1 MKKKSKKLA
10 GHKKRRRYN
19 RTVKGRYSD
28 LLIPSETPP
37 NVHKISQRIAK
48 KISSGSYSPTINKQL
63 VTLKSALREEVHG
76 CNLEKASLDKE
87 PLEIY
92 IDFNKNGDGVCVPY
106 SMEAAK
112 KLLLKNL
119 TANKHIN
126 PSKIITPLQ
135 VASNCWFNTLF
146 VTFFVSDKGRKFFHF
161 LRELMIIGRQ
171 KDKNAIPY
179 ELRNAFA
186 LLNFAVEQCLT
197 GSEFAYTLDTNV
209 IIKSIYDHI
218 PKSYKE
224 QYPFVTDIDEAG
236 NPIFYYIGIIN
247 YLNNNSIQIL
257 FVKDAKSDWKDIVAN
272 TVKQMTHLP
281 HIIVLEVKEQDATS
295 FNRKPVTF
303 KVDDAKYEI
312 DSASVIDTSRQH
324 FCATLT
330 CEGQEMAYDGAS
342 FHRLVP
348 LKWKHKMNSDFSWEF
363 EGTNNEYGKPM
374 KWNFTKCY
382 QLLMYY
388 RIE

>member
-1 MKKKSKKLA
+1 
-10 GHKKRRRYN
+10 
-19 RTVKGRYSD
+19 
-28 LLIPSETPP
+28 
-37 NVHKISQRIAK
+37 
-48 KISSGSYSPTINKQL
+48 
-63 VTLKSALREEVHG
+63 LR
-76 CNLEKASLDKE
+76 
-87 PLEIY
+87 
-92 IDFNKNGDGVCVPY
+92 
-106 SMEAAK
+106 
-112 KLLLKNL
+112 
-119 TANKHIN
+119 ANKHIN

-161 LRELMIIGRQ
+161 LRELMILGTQ

-247 YLNNNSIQIL
+247 YLNNNSIQLL

-281 HIIVLEVKEQDATS
+281 HIIVLEVKEQDAAS

-388 RIE
+388 RVE